1 MPFVCQLVLYL
12 TDLLRFCAG
21 ERLWIEHAPRI
32 GSFKGHI
39 FLTTAAH
46 EELRYI
52 AIQHGIQCGK
62 WNHTIHTYCYT
73 HIHTHIYIYI
83 IIWNMPTAC
92 SDRDC
97 LLHGSTWQV
106 SSNGIPS
113 WANQS
118 RVKGLKTG
126 YGCGRASRLQAR
138 ATIIDLNQV
147 LWCQISNAYCKV
159 SCVMPA
165 CCQFLIFLAI
175 SGHWWSIG
183 KHG

>member
-21 ERLWIEHAPRI
+21 ERLWIVSTLLALAL
-32 GSFKGHI
+32 SKDI
-39 FLTTAAH
+39 FFNDSSS
-46 EELRYI
+46 RRI
-52 AIQHGIQCGK
+52 AIYCDSA
-62 WNHTIHTYCYT
+62 WHTVWKVEPHNTYILLHTHT
-73 HIHTHIYIYI
+73 HTHIYIY
-83 IIWNMPTAC
+83 IWNMPTAC

>member
-1 MPFVCQLVLYL
+1 
-12 TDLLRFCAG
+12 
-21 ERLWIEHAPRI
+21 
-32 GSFKGHI
+32 
-39 FLTTAAH
+39 
-46 EELRYI
+46 
-52 AIQHGIQCGK
+52 
-62 WNHTIHTYCYT
+62 
-73 HIHTHIYIYI
+73 
-83 IIWNMPTAC
+83 MPTAC

-147 LWCQISNAYCKV
+147 L
-159 SCVMPA
+159 
-165 CCQFLIFLAI
+165 
-175 SGHWWSIG
+175 
-183 KHG
+183 